1 MQVKEIT
8 KKSKKTLPPTEME
21 ALVKKMKKESD
32 KLVKG
37 MFEFTDA
44 GGGWIDFSYRFFK
57 DDPLVTMRLV
67 HGEIC
72 DIPMGI
78 VKHINNTYK
87 KVRIIGEDNPATSS
101 PIAGRLLPGSK
112 GVPSTYTKTSRI
124 RFIPMDVM

>member
-1 MQVKEIT
+1 MQVKEMT
-8 KKSKKTLPPTEME
+8 RTAKKTLPVQEME

-44 GGGWIDFSYRFFK
+44 QGGWIDFSYRFFR
-57 DDPLVTMRLV
+57 DDPLITMRLV

-87 KVRIIGEDNPATSS
+87 KVRVVGEQAADTSS
-101 PIAGRLLPGSK
+101 PIAGRKLPDRGL
-112 GVPSTYTKTSRI
+112 PTTYTKTSRI